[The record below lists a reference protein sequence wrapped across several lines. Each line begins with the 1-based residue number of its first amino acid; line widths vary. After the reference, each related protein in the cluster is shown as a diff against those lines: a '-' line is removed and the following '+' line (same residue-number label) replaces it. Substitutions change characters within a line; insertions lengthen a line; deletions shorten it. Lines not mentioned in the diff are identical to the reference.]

1 MTTCYSK
8 IETSPI
14 IIDSLSL
21 SLRILLSTRNTSE
34 CFDSSLPLFGW
45 LPSSGLWAA
54 ASPHLY
60 CNSSTSSLVIEH
72 PQHTVHAQI
81 ILDEENFFGYFS
93 KIYIINSWFFFLR
106 KINSWFWVWH
116 SRSSL
121 FCFDN
126 NWNKIS
132 EKDKIKFNNKHY

>member
-1 MTTCYSK
+1 MLFQNRNF
-8 IETSPI
+8 P
-14 IIDSLSL
+14 DNHWFSLSP
-21 SLRILLSTRNTSE
+21 RILLSTRNTSE
-34 CFDSSLPLFGW
+34 CFDSSLPLYGW

-60 CNSSTSSLVIEH
+60 CNSSTSSSVIGH
-72 PQHTVHAQI
+72 LQHTGHAPI
-81 ILDEENFFGYFS
+81 ILKEENFFGYFS

-106 KINSWFWVWH
+106 KINSWFCVWH

>member
-21 SLRILLSTRNTSE
+21 CLRILLSTRNTSE

-60 CNSSTSSLVIEH
+60 CNSSTSYSVIGN
-72 PQHTVHAQI
+72 PQHTVHALF

-93 KIYIINSWFFFLR
+93 KIYIINSWVFFLR
-106 KINSWFWVWH
+106 KINSSFWVWH

-121 FCFDN
+121 LCFDN

-132 EKDKIKFNNKHY
+132 EKE